1 MSHDNIPSDPWRT
14 DQFLLYATQGK
25 TPLSYSHGIVPALKI
40 YSNVAIK
47 RRPQVNT
54 ETNQLL
60 PDISSPRD
68 AEQAIKHEVP

>member
-14 DQFLLYATQGK
+14 DQFLLYAMQGK
-25 TPLSYSHGIVPALKI
+25 ALLSYSRGTVPALKI

-54 ETNQLL
+54 DEKSYILIFHHLQTQNEQLN
-60 PDISSPRD
+60 
-68 AEQAIKHEVP
+68 V